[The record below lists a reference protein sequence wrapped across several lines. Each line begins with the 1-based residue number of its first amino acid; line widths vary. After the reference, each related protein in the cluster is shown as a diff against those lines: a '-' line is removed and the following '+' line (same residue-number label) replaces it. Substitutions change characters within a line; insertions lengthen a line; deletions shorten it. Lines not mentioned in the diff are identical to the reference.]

1 MNILVVKIAEHF
13 GKEVLKGAVYAA
25 AVTGAAHL
33 ASRLVDKFIGGN
45 EAEPPVVVQVIVNQD
60 GVTVSQQQLGEQ
72 DEDCGCDEDCD
83 CDVPCECPA

>member
-33 ASRLVDKFIGGN
+33 ASRPVDKFIGGN
-45 EAEPPVVVQVIVNQD
+45 EASEPPVVVNVTVVQD
-60 GVTVSQQQLGEQ
+60 GVTVSRQTLGEQ

-83 CDVPCECPA
+83 CDDPCLS